1 LYLEGEI
8 ILLYSFF
15 ALISRMKNISRWSL
29 MRNNEY
35 ENVQEHSHQVAV
47 IAHGLAV
54 IRRDVYGKDSDPGK
68 VAVAALFHD
77 ASEILTGDMPTPI
90 KYFSPDIMAA
100 YKRVESLAANKLIS
114 TLPPEM
120 RQSYMPLLS
129 IVDDDVRPLVKA
141 ADALAAYI
149 KCLEE
154 LKAGNLEF
162 RLAAKQTRKKLAS
175 FQMPE
180 VEFFMENFIPAFKL
194 TLDELDLNLE

>member
-1 LYLEGEI
+1 MR
-8 ILLYSFF
+8 YSFF

-29 MRNNEY
+29 MRNNED

-54 IRRDVYGKDSDPGK
+54 IRRDVLGKDSDPDK

-90 KYFSPDIMAA
+90 KYFSPEIMAA
-100 YKRVESLAANKLIS
+100 YKRVEALAASKLIS
-114 TLPPEM
+114 TLPAEM
-120 RQSYMPLLS
+120 RQTYMPLLS
-129 IVDDDVRPLVKA
+129 IADENVRPLIKA

-162 RLAAKQTRKKLAS
+162 KLAAEQTRKKLAS
-175 FQMPE
+175 FEMPE
-180 VEFFMENFIPAFKL
+180 IEYFMEFFIPAFDL